1 MPYASSSAD
10 VTPSVFDKHDT
21 QNDSSTTSLSPPN
34 LETPSRHH
42 HENNNMPANFIP
54 LAIVAVK
61 IGASAVVS
69 LAPVAMSRDETD
81 ENGQVVQERRRF
93 RDFFKKE
100 FYAKEFARLD
110 KERLHRDND
119 DNHDEPTI
127 AVSSRP
133 CHKKRDEER
142 SSTSLRNESGAS
154 RRISGSGAFYAREF
168 EPLRN
173 ERSVSMRRLRN

>member
-1 MPYASSSAD
+1 
-10 VTPSVFDKHDT
+10 
-21 QNDSSTTSLSPPN
+21 
-34 LETPSRHH
+34 
-42 HENNNMPANFIP
+42 MPANFIP

-69 LAPVAMSRDETD
+69 LAPVAMSLDETD

-110 KERLHRDND
+110 KERLHCDND
-119 DNHDEPTI
+119 NNDEPTI
-127 AVSSRP
+127 AVSSPP
-133 CHKKRDEER
+133 CYKKRDEER